1 MRTEVYR
8 VPVPK
13 YIPVHDLLYRTCS
26 FSFSVFFFLF
36 FSIIFLFPECGL
48 LRRPLSAWASSPMSG
63 SRPSIPRLASP
74 GPTWHS
80 SPSAPSSSARST
92 LSLSM
97 TSMLELAWP
106 SSSQVQYPLL
116 VFLTVILLVWS
127 LCHFACFFHCS
138 ILLVLSLWL
147 WTMSFCLFFSLCHSS
162 CFSLVAILL
171 VLLTAPFCLYCWLW
185 TVPFC
190 LFWLWTVSF
199 CLFFSLC
206 HSSCFL

>member
-1 MRTEVYR
+1 MEQFYNSTTKCVEKIDTVPFLCKQLYICFTSR
-8 VPVPK
+8 VTK

-116 VFLTVILLVWS
+116 VFLTVILLV
-127 LCHFACFFHCS
+127 
-138 ILLVLSLWL
+138 
-147 WTMSFCLFFSLCHSS
+147 
-162 CFSLVAILL
+162 
-171 VLLTAPFCLYCWLW
+171 
-185 TVPFC
+185 
-190 LFWLWTVSF
+190 
-199 CLFFSLC
+199 
-206 HSSCFL
+206 